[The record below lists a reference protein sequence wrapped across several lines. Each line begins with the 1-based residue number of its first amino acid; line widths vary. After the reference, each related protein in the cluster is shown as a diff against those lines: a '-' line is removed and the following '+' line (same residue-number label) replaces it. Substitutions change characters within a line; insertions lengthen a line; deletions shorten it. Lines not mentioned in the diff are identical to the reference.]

1 MNVTR
6 LLTTLIILLFG
17 TLLLVACGSSSPS
30 EAITAVQAEEEIAID
45 AEADDHA
52 EEPDT
57 QAEVDDHAEDEDDH
71 AEDEDDHAEDE
82 DDHAE
87 DEDDHAEDE
96 DDHAEEADD
105 HGDEDEH
112 AAGSS
117 PVEGAREIR
126 VVATEFA
133 FEPNVITLHE
143 GEPVNIVLIN
153 EGSLPHEL
161 QIEAFGFHAHAE
173 AGETVT
179 VGFVPDETTE
189 LEFSCLIAGHYENG
203 MFGNLTVENG

>member
-6 LLTTLIILLFG
+6 LFTTLIILLFG

-30 EAITAVQAEEEIAID
+30 EAITAVEAVQAEEEMAMD
-45 AEADDHA
+45 AGADDHA
-52 EEPDT
+52 EELDT
-57 QAEVDDHAEDEDDH
+57 QVEVDDHPEETDDHAEDEDDH
-71 AEDEDDHAEDE
+71 AEDEDE
-82 DDHAE
+82 
-87 DEDDHAEDE
+87 
-96 DDHAEEADD
+96 HAEEADD

-112 AAGSS
+112 AADSS
-117 PVEGAREIR
+117 PIEGAREIR
-126 VVATEFA
+126 VVGTEFA
-133 FEPNVITLHE
+133 FEPNVITLHK
-143 GEPVNIVLIN
+143 GEPVNIVLVN

-179 VGFVPDETTE
+179 VGFVPDETAE

>member
-6 LLTTLIILLFG
+6 LFTTLIILLFG

-57 QAEVDDHAEDEDDH
+57 QAEV
-71 AEDEDDHAEDE
+71 
-82 DDHAE
+82 
-87 DEDDHAEDE
+87 DDHAEDE